1 MLREAFEDG
10 TLQITVNNTYA
21 ADQQETAVQLYYN
34 RPTLVNFEDVIAETL
49 TAEEK
54 YQVLTGTPISFNID
68 ITENTETV
76 DSGTKELMQKKIG
89 YKPVSY
95 FDFLIMKTSNG
106 TTTVINQ
113 TQTDLE
119 VVVPIPEQYRKE
131 GRKFFVLRN
140 HNGVVDVLEDVGN
153 DPDTITFRT
162 DRFSEY
168 AIAYEAINV
177 NKLVLRVVIVA
188 FISFILAIICFVN
201 LVKYKRKARRA
212 SRPRRA

>member
-1 MLREAFEDG
+1 MN
-10 TLQITVNNTYA
+10 IYCTVS
-21 ADQQETAVQLYYN
+21 YN
-34 RPTLVNFEDVIAETL
+34 FCFL
-49 TAEEK
+49 
-54 YQVLTGTPISFNID
+54 SFNID
-68 ITENTETV
+68 ITENTETI

-140 HNGVVDVLEDVGN
+140 HNGVVDILEDVGN

-188 FISFILAIICFVN
+188 FVSFILAIICFVN